1 MSQSTLKERKSC
13 TAFHEAQMLILCT
26 LQRRSWTM
34 GWDCCSR
41 AQETVWMMTLR
52 SSVNLMSAE
61 RWEAQF
67 IICLWRLSIMTE
79 NLQQHIF
86 HIMCWLLTA
95 SLSALHHEKS
105 TSDPRVSIHLVAPPL
120 FGPIY
125 HLGKQS
131 STHVK
136 YHMYFSIPIFSRSHY
151 IKLVMMMMFAS
162 FWHNEN
168 QNT

>member
-1 MSQSTLKERKSC
+1 MSQSALKERKSC

-41 AQETVWMMTLR
+41 AQGTVWMTTLR
-52 SSVNLMSAE
+52 SSVNLTSAE

-67 IICLWRLSIMTE
+67 IICLWRLSTTSE
-79 NLQQHIF
+79 KLKQHII
-86 HIMCWLLTA
+86 HINCWLLTV

-105 TSDPRVSIHLVAPPL
+105 TSDQCVSLHLVAPPL
-120 FGPIY
+120 VGPIY
-125 HLGKQS
+125 HLRKQS

-136 YHMYFSIPIFSRSHY
+136 YLFHPCSSQYQYSPDLII
-151 IKLVMMMMFAS
+151 
-162 FWHNEN
+162 
-168 QNT
+168 